1 MPEIIDIVHIF
12 KTRIFF
18 DIDNAIFLS
27 GIYL

>member
-12 KTRIFF
+12 KTRIFLN
-18 DIDNAIFLS
+18 IDNAIFLS